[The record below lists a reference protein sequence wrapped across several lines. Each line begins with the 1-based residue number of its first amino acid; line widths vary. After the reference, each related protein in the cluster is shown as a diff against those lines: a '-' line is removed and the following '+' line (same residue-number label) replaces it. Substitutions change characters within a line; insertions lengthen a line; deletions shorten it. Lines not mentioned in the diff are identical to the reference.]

1 MNQLEEQLDYLN
13 FLCEGVLARP
23 RLNIVIGGT
32 PEKGYGICSCS
43 TERFINISSHTQIET
58 RAALLSTWMVG
69 YAASKVRGGYSLEEK
84 YKFVEIV
91 MHGGGFDLMCPSYIF
106 ASHHRGERLYIDYG
120 LIGDYFEEAIL
131 VAKDEF
137 PEFVHNNLYWQF
149 ADCIKRMNNET
160 AEQCLSAKL
169 EYVFREEINERKPRW
184 VRSRG

>member
-69 YAASKVRGGYSLEEK
+69 YAASLLRGGYSLTEK

-91 MHGGGFDLMCPSYIF
+91 MHGGGFD
-106 ASHHRGERLYIDYG
+106 
-120 LIGDYFEEAIL
+120 
-131 VAKDEF
+131 
-137 PEFVHNNLYWQF
+137 
-149 ADCIKRMNNET
+149 
-160 AEQCLSAKL
+160 
-169 EYVFREEINERKPRW
+169 
-184 VRSRG
+184 

>member
-69 YAASKVRGGYSLEEK
+69 YAASQVRG
-84 YKFVEIV
+84 
-91 MHGGGFDLMCPSYIF
+91 
-106 ASHHRGERLYIDYG
+106 DYG

-137 PEFVHNNLYWQF
+137 PEFVHNNLCWQF
-149 ADCIKRMNNET
+149 ADCIKRMKNET
-160 AEQCLSAKL
+160 VEQCLSAKL
-169 EYVFREEINERKPRW
+169 EYVFREEINERQPRW